1 MLGVVASVCT
11 QPKAKLTRRVSAVQ
25 NLIDMDFKIQRHYSN
40 ENVT

>member
-11 QPKAKLTRRVSAVQ
+11 QPKAKLKRRVSAVQ
-25 NLIDMDFKIQRHYSN
+25 NLIDFKIQRRYSN